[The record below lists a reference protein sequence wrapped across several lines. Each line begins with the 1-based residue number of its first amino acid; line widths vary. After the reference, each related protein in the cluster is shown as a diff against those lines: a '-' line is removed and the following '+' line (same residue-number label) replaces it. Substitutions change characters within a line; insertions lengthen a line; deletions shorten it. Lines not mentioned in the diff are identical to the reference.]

1 MKNFV
6 LIFTKTRKR
15 IIASILVLSL
25 GISAYSFREDY
36 FEISKNLEI
45 FTSLYRDINLYYVD
59 ETKPGELMKRGI
71 DAMLESLDPYTV
83 YIPESRIEE
92 FRFMN
97 TGSYGGIGANIM
109 QIDGKTYISDPYE
122 NSPAYKAGLRAG
134 DQIIEIDGKSLADR
148 NTEQISEILKG
159 QANTELKLLVMPLG
173 TSSPITKKITRDVIK
188 IKDVPYFGMLNTE
201 TGYIKLTSFTETAS
215 SEVKEAFVNLKEKQG
230 MKNLVLDLRGNG
242 GGLLREAVNIV
253 NFFVPKGEVVVDTRG
268 KVKEWDQVHYA
279 LNQPLDTQIPLVVLI
294 DGGSASASEIV
305 SGTLQDLD
313 RAVIVGER
321 SYGKGLVQQT
331 RDLFYNSKLKVTVQ
345 KYYTPS
351 GRCIQKLD
359 YSHRADDGHV
369 AEVPDS
375 LLKKFKTR
383 AGRVVMDG
391 RGIDPD
397 VRVPEEELGKI
408 LRPLF
413 EQALFFKYA
422 NQFVLSHPTISAAK
436 SFHLSD
442 EDYAAFTA
450 MCLAKKLYYKT
461 DTELALEELK
471 KTAQKE
477 SYLQDALKDYENL
490 AAKLIPDAKNDML
503 RFKAQIK
510 LILENEIV
518 SRYYFDKGR
527 VEATLAED
535 PFLSKAYPCFNRS
548 TYSSILSPGK

>member
-1 MKNFV
+1 MKNFSS
-6 LIFTKTRKR
+6 FFQNNRKKL
-15 IIASILVLSL
+15 IASTLVIGLGFGALS
-25 GISAYSFREDY
+25 FKEDY

-45 FTSLYRDINLYYVD
+45 FTGLYRDINLYYVD
-59 ETKPGELMKRGI
+59 ETKPGDLMKKGI

-83 YIPESRIEE
+83 YIPESRIEDY
-92 FRFMN
+92 RFMT

-109 QIDGKTYISDPYE
+109 QLDGKTFVSDPYE

-134 DQIIEIDGKSLADR
+134 DQILEVEGKPLAGKTTEEIS
-148 NTEQISEILKG
+148 SVLKG
-159 QANTELKLLVMPLG
+159 QANTEIKLTIIPLG
-173 TSSPITKKITRDVIK
+173 TTTPVSKKITREVIK
-188 IKDVPYFGMLNTE
+188 LKDVPYFGMVNSE
-201 TGYIKLTSFTETAS
+201 TGYIKLISFTETAS
-215 SEVKEAFVNLKEKQG
+215 AEVKEAFVNLKEKQG
-230 MKNLVLDLRGNG
+230 MKQLVLDLRGNG

-268 KVKEWDQVHYA
+268 KVKEWDQIHYA

-305 SGTLQDLD
+305 SGSLQDLD

-331 RDLFYNSKLKVTVQ
+331 RDLFYNSKLKLTVQ

-359 YSHRADDGHV
+359 YSHRSDDGIV

-383 AGRVVMDG
+383 NGRVVMDG

-397 VRVPEEELGKI
+397 MKVADEELGKI
-408 LRPLF
+408 IRPLF
-413 EQALFFKYA
+413 EEALFFTFA
-422 NQFVLSHPTISAAK
+422 NEYTLSHPTIPSAK
-436 SFHLSD
+436 TFHLTD
-442 EDYAAFTA
+442 AEYAAFVA
-450 MCLAKKLYYKT
+450 LCSQKKLDYKT

-471 KTAQKE
+471 KTAQRE
-477 SYLQDALKDYENL
+477 SYLQDALKDYEAL
-490 AAKLIPDAKNDML
+490 AAKLVPDSKGDL
-503 RFKAQIK
+503 IKFKKQIK
-510 LILENEIV
+510 MILENEII
-518 SRYYFDKGR
+518 SRYYFDNGR

-535 PFLSKAYPCFNRS
+535 PYLAKAYPLFVKT
-548 TYSSILSPGK
+548 TYNSILTGK

>member
-1 MKNFV
+1 MMNFSSFFKNN
-6 LIFTKTRKR
+6 RKR
-15 IIASILVLSL
+15 LIASTLVIAV
-25 GISAYSFREDY
+25 GAGAYSFKEDY

-45 FTSLYRDINLYYVD
+45 FTGVYRDINLYYVD
-59 ETKPGELMKRGI
+59 ETKPGDLMKKGI

-83 YIPESRIEE
+83 YIPESKIEDY
-92 FRFMN
+92 RFMT

-109 QIDGKTYISDPYE
+109 QVDGRTFVSDPYE

-134 DQIIEIDGKSLADR
+134 DELIDVEGKTLAGK
-148 NTEQISEILKG
+148 NVEQISEVLKG
-159 QANTELKLLVMPLG
+159 QANTEIKITIIPLG
-173 TSSPITKKITRDVIK
+173 STTPVSKKITREVIK
-188 IKDVPYFGMLNTE
+188 LKDVPYYGMVNSE
-201 TGYIKLTSFTETAS
+201 TGYIKLISFTETAS
-215 SEVKEAFVNLKEKQG
+215 AEVKEAFIDLKDKQG
-230 MKNLVLDLRGNG
+230 MKQLVLDLRGNG

-305 SGTLQDLD
+305 SGSLQDLD

-359 YSHRADDGHV
+359 YSHRTDEGV
-369 AEVPDS
+369 VTEVPDS
-375 LLKKFKTR
+375 LLKKYKTR
-383 AGRVVMDG
+383 NGRVVMDG

-397 VRVPEEELGKI
+397 VKVEDEELGKI
-408 LRPLF
+408 IRPLF

-422 NQFVLSHPTISAAK
+422 NSYVQQHPSIASAKTFHISDA
-436 SFHLSD
+436 
-442 EDYAAFTA
+442 DYAEFITL
-450 MCLAKKLYYKT
+450 CSGKKLDYKT
-461 DTELALEELK
+461 DTELALEQLR
-471 KTAQKE
+471 KTAEKE
-477 SYLQDALKDYENL
+477 KYLQDAMKDYEML
-490 AAKLIPDAKNDML
+490 AQKLVPDTKGDL
-503 RFKAQIK
+503 IKFKSQIK
-510 LILENEIV
+510 LILENEII

-535 PFLSKAYPCFNRS
+535 PVLQKAYPAFAKA
-548 TYSSILSPGK
+548 TYQSILTGK